1 MTSNLSPACNMSLTQ
16 YVRLVDGPTTIVCDT
31 FQEIAS
37 GAVMIFSVGL
47 FADCIENRADAGPSP
62 CSHEHSAVQNVKSDV
77 AV

>member
-1 MTSNLSPACNMSLTQ
+1 MSLTQ
-16 YVRLVDGPTTIVCDT
+16 YEPLPDGPTTIVCDT

-62 CSHEHSAVQNVKSDV
+62 CSHDHGAVQNFKSDV